1 MQSKKIEDLTYEM
14 LKSMPDNEKVE
25 VYDFVKYLVN
35 KRKQK
40 LDKVLKILDNT
51 KRKLNEL
58 GYNEDNIDEL
68 IHEVRESDD

>member
-14 LKSMPDNEKVE
+14 LKCMPDNEKVE
-25 VYDFVKYLVN
+25 VYDFVKYLIN
-35 KRKQK
+35 KREQR

-58 GYNEDNIDEL
+58 GYNEENIDEL
-68 IHEVRESDD
+68 VHEVRESDD

>member
-25 VYDFVKYLVN
+25 VYDFVKYLIN
-35 KRKQK
+35 KREQK

-58 GYNEDNIDEL
+58 GYNEENIDEL
-68 IHEVRESDD
+68 VHEVRESDD